1 MSASSPEQ
9 RADAGLLL
17 NVTGL
22 TKSFRGV
29 AALVNGRFDLR
40 PGSVHALCGGNGAGK
55 STFLSIIMG
64 IHQRDGGVVR
74 LRGREVDF
82 ANPAEA
88 LAAGISIIEQELSP
102 VSGLTIAENIFL
114 GREPLTRF
122 GTVDFATMNR
132 RAKVLLDELGF
143 ELAPQTPMG
152 GLSVAQ
158 IQLVEIAKAL
168 GRDAEIIIMDE
179 PTSAVGVAEADHLFA
194 VIRRL
199 KARGKGIIY
208 VSHRLTEVFDIAD
221 DYTVF
226 RDGAYIDS
234 GAMADISRND
244 LIRMIAGRE
253 LAEEYVKTS
262 TPGEHTILSVTGL
275 HRPGRLTD
283 INLDLRKGEIL
294 GLYGLMGAGRTE
306 ILECLFGLYS
316 GWTGRIDLD
325 GKQTS
330 IATVQDAMAAGFG
343 LVTEDRK
350 QSGLIMHSS
359 VRSNISLAILPTLT
373 NAIGVVDK
381 RRETSLAKEMISRFR
396 IRTAS
401 DQLAVTALS
410 GGNQQKVVMGRWHLT
425 KPRILLLDE
434 PTRGVDV
441 GAKREIYAL
450 MSEFAQAGGSIIMV
464 SSEVEEVLGMSD
476 RIMVIRDGQVS
487 GTVAR
492 ADANQETLLHL
503 AA

>member
-1 MSASSPEQ
+1 MSGSSPN
-9 RADAGLLL
+9 RADADLLL
-17 NVTGL
+17 DVSGL

-29 AALVNGRFDLR
+29 AALVNGRFSLR
-40 PGSVHALCGGNGAGK
+40 AGSVHALCGGNGAGK

-74 LRGREVDF
+74 LRGEEVNF

-122 GTVDFATMNR
+122 GTVDFAAMNK
-132 RAKVLLDELGF
+132 RAKELLDELGLD
-143 ELAPQTPMG
+143 LAPQIKMG

-179 PTSAVGVAEADHLFA
+179 PTSAVGAAEADNLFA

-199 KARGKGIIY
+199 KASGKGIIY
-208 VSHRLTEVFDIAD
+208 VSHRLTEVFGIAD

-226 RDGAYIDS
+226 RDGAYVDS
-234 GAMADISRND
+234 GSMADIRRND

-262 TPGEHTILSVTGL
+262 TPGDRTVLSVTGL
-275 HRPGRLTD
+275 QRPGRLSNID
-283 INLDLRKGEIL
+283 LDLRQGEIL

-316 GWTGRIDLD
+316 GWTGRIDID
-325 GKQTS
+325 GQQKK
-330 IATVQDAMAAGFG
+330 IANVQDAMAAGLG

-359 VRSNISLAILPTLT
+359 VRSNLSLAILPELT
-373 NAIGVVDK
+373 NSIGVVDK
-381 RRETSLAKEMISRFR
+381 RRETSLAKDMIAKFR

-441 GAKREIYAL
+441 GAKREIYTL
-450 MSEFAQAGGSIIMV
+450 MSEFAQGGGSIIMV

-476 RIMVIRDGQVS
+476 RIVVIRDGEVS
-487 GTVAR
+487 GIVSRT
-492 ADANQETLLHL
+492 DANQETLLHL

>member
-1 MSASSPEQ
+1 MSGSFSGVRTDHLLEAK
-9 RADAGLLL
+9 GLK
-17 NVTGL
+17 
-22 TKSFRGV
+22 KSFGGV
-29 AALVNGRFDLR
+29 AALIDGCFTLR

-64 IHQRDGGVVR
+64 IHRRDGGTIS
-74 LRGREVDF
+74 LRGKTVDF
-82 ANPAEA
+82 SSPAEA
-88 LAAGISIIEQELSP
+88 LASGISIIEQELSP
-102 VSGLTIAENIFL
+102 VGGLTVAENIFL

-122 GTVDFATMNR
+122 GAVDFALMNK
-132 RAKVLLDELGF
+132 RARALLDELGF
-143 ELAPQTPMG
+143 ALAPQTRMSD
-152 GLSVAQ
+152 LSVAQ

-179 PTSAVGVAEADHLFA
+179 PTSAVGAAEAEHLFA

-199 KARGKGIIY
+199 RSSGKGIVY

-226 RDGAYIDS
+226 RDGAYVDS
-234 GAMADISRND
+234 GAMADINRSD

-253 LAEEYVKTS
+253 LTEEYVKTN
-262 TPGEHTILSVTGL
+262 TPADQTVLSVAGL
-275 HRPGRLTD
+275 HRAGRLND
-283 INLDLRKGEIL
+283 VHLDLRKGEIL

-306 ILECLFGLYS
+306 ILECLFGLCDD
-316 GWTGRIDLD
+316 WTGRVEID
-325 GKQTS
+325 GKQAAIGS
-330 IATVQDAMAAGFG
+330 VQDAMSAGLGF
-343 LVTEDRK
+343 VTEDRK
-350 QSGLIMHSS
+350 QSGLIMGAS
-359 VRSNISLAILPTLT
+359 VRSNISLAILPALT
-373 NAIGVVDK
+373 NGAGIVNRGQ
-381 RRETSLAKEMISRFR
+381 EANLAKEMIAKFR

-401 DQLAVTALS
+401 DRLAVSALS

-425 KPRILLLDE
+425 EPRILLLDE

-450 MSEFAQAGGSIIMV
+450 MSQFAEAGGSIIMV

-476 RIMVIRDGQVS
+476 RIVVVRDGRIAGV
-487 GTVAR
+487 VAR
-492 ADANQETLLHL
+492 TDASQETLLHL

>member
-1 MSASSPEQ
+1 MSGSSPN

-17 NVTGL
+17 DVSGL

-29 AALVNGRFDLR
+29 AALVNGRFSLR
-40 PGSVHALCGGNGAGK
+40 AGSVHALCGGNGAGK

-74 LRGREVDF
+74 LRGEEVSF
-82 ANPAEA
+82 ANPADA

-114 GREPLTRF
+114 GREPITRF
-122 GTVDFATMNR
+122 GTVDFATMNK
-132 RAKVLLDELGF
+132 RAKELLDELGF
-143 ELAPQTPMG
+143 ELPPQTSMG

-179 PTSAVGVAEADHLFA
+179 PTSAVGAAEADNLFA

-199 KARGKGIIY
+199 KERGKGIIY
-208 VSHRLTEVFDIAD
+208 VSHRLTEVFGIAD

-226 RDGAYIDS
+226 RDGAYVDS
-234 GAMADISRND
+234 GSMADLSRND

-262 TPGEHTILSVTGL
+262 TPGDRTVLSVTGL
-275 HRPGRLTD
+275 QRPGRLSNID
-283 INLDLRKGEIL
+283 LDLRQGEIL

-306 ILECLFGLYS
+306 ILECLFGLYN
-316 GWTGRIDLD
+316 GWTGRIDID
-325 GKQTS
+325 GQQKK

-350 QSGLIMHSS
+350 QSGLILHSS
-359 VRSNISLAILPTLT
+359 VRSNLSLAILPELT
-373 NAIGVVDK
+373 SSIGVVDK
-381 RRETSLAKEMISRFR
+381 RRETSLAKEMIAKFR

-450 MSEFAQAGGSIIMV
+450 MSEFAQGGGSIIMV

-476 RIMVIRDGQVS
+476 RIVVIRDGQVS
-487 GTVAR
+487 GVVGR